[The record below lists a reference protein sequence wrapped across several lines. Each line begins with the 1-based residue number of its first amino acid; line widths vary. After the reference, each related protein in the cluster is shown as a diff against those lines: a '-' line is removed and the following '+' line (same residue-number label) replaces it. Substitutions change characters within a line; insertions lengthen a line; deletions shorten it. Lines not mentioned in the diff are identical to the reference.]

1 MPRGALAFIALF
13 GLAFAQIEA
22 RFVVY
27 DHLLVGGELKSYVGT
42 IKRTIHSEA
51 ELLRWIEEL
60 ERPPKDARFVY
71 SRELGWY
78 AVEKVGY
85 RIPREEALAAYRQ
98 ARAAGKKVFYL
109 PQEVQEPRRSVHG
122 LELRGIREL
131 VAEGVTDFRGSSW
144 NRVRNLRLA
153 AKRLDGTII
162 PQGAVFSF
170 NQALG
175 PVDEEHG
182 YQEGYVILGDRTEKG
197 VGGGVCQ
204 VSSTVYRAAFFAG
217 LPILERKPHSY
228 QLRYYRP
235 AGLDATVY
243 APWVDLKFKNDTP
256 GDLLLRTYVRGTKL
270 IVRLFGTKDRQV
282 EWKGPIY
289 LERKPPLPPR
299 EIVDESLPPGSRKQV
314 DWPAAG
320 AKVEILR
327 TVRYADGRVLEESF
341 LSTYKPW
348 GAIYLVGPEPPE
360 PETAPLSQKP

>member
-1 MPRGALAFIALF
+1 MRRGALALVAFLSLAL
-13 GLAFAQIEA
+13 AQVEA

-27 DHLLVGGELKSYVGT
+27 DHLLVGGELKTYVGT
-42 IKRTIHSEA
+42 LKRTVHSEE
-51 ELLRWIEEL
+51 ELLAWIQSL

-71 SRELGWY
+71 SKERGWY

-85 RIPREEALAAYRQ
+85 RVPKEEALAAYR
-98 ARAAGKKVFYL
+98 RAVALGKRAFYL
-109 PQEVQEPRRSVHG
+109 PQEVIEPALSVHA

-131 VAEGVTDFRGSSW
+131 VAEGVTDFRGSSAS
-144 NRVRNLRLA
+144 RVHNLRLA
-153 AKRLDGTII
+153 AKKLDGVII

-170 NQALG
+170 NEALG

-182 YQEGYVILGDRTEKG
+182 YKEGYVILGDRTEKG

-217 LPILERKPHSY
+217 LPIVERKPHSY

-256 GDLLLRTYVRGTKL
+256 GDLLLKTYVRGTKL
-270 IVRLFGTKDRQV
+270 IVRLFGTKDREVQW
-282 EWKGPIY
+282 EGPIY
-289 LERKPPLPPR
+289 LEKKPPLPPR
-299 EIVDESLPPGSRKQV
+299 EIVDESLPPGTRKQV
-314 DWPAAG
+314 DWPAPG
-320 AKVEILR
+320 AKVEIR
-327 TVRYADGRVLEESF
+327 RRVRYADGRELEESF